1 MPMAFY
7 LRSGLLPGLL
17 ALLSATA
24 QAQTTPAAP
33 SDTLRK
39 AEVLQHPDATA
50 QQTPGTLT
58 LRPVAGGRARILVP
72 AAFRPLDK
80 DAISLKYPIQ
90 GGPQEA
96 YSDNALAVN
105 LAFRQGPNPMTQAQ
119 LSADIADKMVKA
131 FSARQP
137 GFKDLGHGLKTI
149 NGRQV
154 VYLEFMA
161 DVPLSDKPNDRVY
174 NLMFITDAGGQV
186 LVCTFNC
193 VERLQKQWQP
203 AAQQIMNSLQ
213 VP

>member
-1 MPMAFY
+1 MLA
-7 LRSGLLPGLL
+7 GLL

-24 QAQTTPAAP
+24 QAQATPAALP
-33 SDTLRK
+33 DTLRK
-39 AEVLQHPDATA
+39 AEVLQHLDATA

-80 DAISLKYPIQ
+80 EAISLKYPIQ

-105 LAFRQGPNPMTQAQ
+105 LAFRQGPNPMKQAQ
-119 LSADIADKMVKA
+119 LTANIAERMVQA
-131 FSARQP
+131 FSSRQP
-137 GFKDLGHGLKTI
+137 GFKDLGHGIKTI

-154 VYLEFMA
+154 VYLEFMS

-174 NLMFITDAGGQV
+174 NLMFVTDAGGQA

-193 VERLQKQWQP
+193 VQRLQKQWQP
-203 AAQQIMNSLQ
+203 VAQQILNSLQ